1 MCSCNKK
8 REKFTV
14 KLKGGITITKGSEAA
29 AKAFAAK
36 HPGAVVTKS

>member
-1 MCSCNKK
+1 MCSCNKN

-14 KLKGGITITKGSEAA
+14 TLKGGIKITKSTEAA

-36 HPGAVVTKS
+36 HPGATVKKG